1 MQNKKFKVAGLGE
14 ALWDMYAGSK
24 SFGGAPANFA
34 CHSSMLGAEAFMI
47 SCIGD
52 DVLGRDVQTFLY
64 EHRVSTEGIAVNET
78 HETGIVN
85 VTMDAEGRPEYE
97 IRENVAWDHIPFTLE
112 MKEIAN
118 TIDAVCFGTLS
129 QRNKT
134 SMLTIQKF
142 LDATSGN
149 CLRMLDINIRQDY
162 YNDEVI
168 ISSLN
173 HANALKLNEDELP
186 VVATLLDIHGNEK
199 QQLNEIMNK
208 FELKLAILTFGSKG
222 ALMLTED
229 MSSFV
234 TPPRPEVLVSTVGAG
249 DSYTATAII
258 GYLKG
263 LELGK
268 INMNANK
275 AASFVCSQMGAVPRL
290 PTKLRQEVV

>member
-1 MQNKKFKVAGLGE
+1 MKNKKFKVAGLGE
-14 ALWDMYAGSK
+14 VLWDMCAGSK
-24 SFGGAPANFA
+24 LFGGAPANFA

-52 DVLGRDVQTFLY
+52 DVLGRDVQTFLC

-85 VTMDAEGRPEYE
+85 VTLDAEGKPEYK

-112 MKEIAN
+112 MNKIAN
-118 TIDAVCFGTLS
+118 QIDAVCFGTLS
-129 QRNKT
+129 QRSKT

-142 LDATSGN
+142 LDATSGK
-149 CLRMLDINIRQDY
+149 CLRMFDINIRQNY

-173 HANALKLNEDELP
+173 YANALKLNEDELP

-199 QQLNEIMNK
+199 QQLKEIMNK

-258 GYLKG
+258 DYLKG
-263 LELGK
+263 LDLEK
-268 INMNANK
+268 INMHANK
-275 AASFVCSQMGAVPRL
+275 VASFVCSQKGAVPRL
-290 PTKLRQEVV
+290 PESLVQKE